1 MKGEPPVISSR
12 PAEVIAHL
20 APVVARL
27 AYTISPVTPNPSGL
41 PGSQTAQNWT
51 GGLLFDG
58 LLCSAIVIVL
68 GALAYGFGKLSS
80 NYGASKIG
88 LAGVGG
94 GVLLAV
100 LTGGAFG
107 IVNFFY
113 TTGHSIH

>member
-1 MKGEPPVISSR
+1 MTSTQPL
-12 PAEVIAHL
+12 AAIATHL
-20 APVVARL
+20 APAVIRLTSAITPVA
-27 AYTISPVTPNPSGL
+27 PNASGL
-41 PGSQTAQNWT
+41 PGSQTAQSWT

-58 LLCSAIVIVL
+58 LLCSVIVIVL